1 LVEYKKKIHIKFPNV
16 FKNKILKFMAL
27 HLNLE
32 NILVK
37 NTPEL
42 LDKESDIIVMEIVD
56 KLKYNDFIYKNYILN
71 ELDNTFYDVYNSID
85 SDITL

>member
-1 LVEYKKKIHIKFPNV
+1 
-16 FKNKILKFMAL
+16 MAL

-32 NILVK
+32 KILVK

-56 KLKYNDFIYKNYILN
+56 KLKYNDFMYKNYIFN

-85 SDITL
+85 SAMTL

>member
-1 LVEYKKKIHIKFPNV
+1 
-16 FKNKILKFMAL
+16 MAL

-37 NTPEL
+37 NTLEL

-56 KLKYNDFIYKNYILN
+56 KLKYNDFMYKNYIFN

-85 SDITL
+85 SAMTL

>member
-1 LVEYKKKIHIKFPNV
+1 
-16 FKNKILKFMAL
+16 MAL

-32 NILVK
+32 KILVK

-56 KLKYNDFIYKNYILN
+56 KLKYNDFMYNNYILN

-85 SDITL
+85 SAMTL

>member
-1 LVEYKKKIHIKFPNV
+1 
-16 FKNKILKFMAL
+16 MAL

-71 ELDNTFYDVYNSID
+71 ELDNAFYDVYNSID

>member
-1 LVEYKKKIHIKFPNV
+1 
-16 FKNKILKFMAL
+16 MAL

>member
-1 LVEYKKKIHIKFPNV
+1 
-16 FKNKILKFMAL
+16 MAL

-32 NILVK
+32 KILVK

-56 KLKYNDFIYKNYILN
+56 KLKYNDFMYKNYILN

-85 SDITL
+85 IAMTL

>member
-1 LVEYKKKIHIKFPNV
+1 
-16 FKNKILKFMAL
+16 MAL

-56 KLKYNDFIYKNYILN
+56 KLKYNDFMYKNYILN

-85 SDITL
+85 SAMTL

>member
-1 LVEYKKKIHIKFPNV
+1 
-16 FKNKILKFMAL
+16 MAL

-32 NILVK
+32 KILVK

-56 KLKYNDFIYKNYILN
+56 KLKYNDFMYKNYILN

-85 SDITL
+85 SAMTL